1 MHRIITRVLRLLGT
15 RKFLLTIYT
24 RTFEHHYDV
33 LQFLRSFPE
42 FILRAPNIWHFRGL
56 HLFFHETA
64 LRNPLMWLN
73 ILVT

>member
-24 RTFEHHYDV
+24 RTFEHHYDF

-42 FILRAPNIWHFRGL
+42 FILRAPNI
-56 HLFFHETA
+56 
-64 LRNPLMWLN
+64 
-73 ILVT
+73 